1 MNDPAK
7 ADVNIRDAAIGDAKA
22 VAGIYNHYILN
33 TTITFEEQAVTD
45 TDMAQRISDVQGA
58 GLPWLVVESDGEVV
72 GYAYATKW
80 RVRHAYR
87 FSVESTVYLAP
98 ELSGK
103 GLGRALYTELLLRLA
118 TGGYHLVIGGIALPN
133 AASIALHEKMG
144 FEQVAQFRE
153 VGFKFDR
160 WLDVGYWEKNLG
172 TDRMRRSSSASNTSG
187 ALALASLRVLP
198 PVAQTRRLRARP
210 PSATPPAHRIASAG
224 HHAGKPLPAR
234 RRGHRLAG
242 SRRSLLIP

>member
-1 MNDPAK
+1 MSDLVK
-7 ADVNIRDAAIGDAKA
+7 AVVNIRDATVDDAKV

-58 GLPWLVVESDGEVV
+58 GLPWLVVEFDGEVV

-160 WLDVGYWEKNLG
+160 WLDVGYWEKKLG
-172 TDRMRRSSSASNTSG
+172 AD
-187 ALALASLRVLP
+187 L
-198 PVAQTRRLRARP
+198 
-210 PSATPPAHRIASAG
+210 
-224 HHAGKPLPAR
+224 
-234 RRGHRLAG
+234 
-242 SRRSLLIP
+242 